1 MKRRAIASTDT
12 TRHGFVRTGNP
23 TISPRRLISPRGL
36 FRRTPKIECRPKSNM
51 RLGRRLDATRISDD
65 TVALL
70 KTLPM
75 TIMALAVFVAAPTS
89 ARAQNQSSSPSEALT
104 LDQAI
109 KVALQNNRSAKNAR
123 LETDKA
129 DENLAAAR
137 THRLP
142 SFKIN
147 TLIAQP
153 LSTFDTVFD
162 KGIFGTY
169 PGIGPVPAEQTTIT
183 SSTQTTALMV
193 AQVSQPLTQ
202 LRRIG
207 LQIKQ
212 LQLAREIS
220 QAEVRSTTQTIV
232 NNVKR
237 AYYAVLQTQAA
248 TQAAE
253 ESVKLYRE
261 LDHLTGNYVMQ
272 QVALRT
278 DQLNVQTR
286 LAKAEYQVL
295 TLSNQL
301 SSQKEQLNLLLGRD
315 VNQDFKVADGLE
327 TAQVTMRETDLVQAR
342 QRAMAQRPEIR
353 EARLKQQQ
361 ADLDR
366 RAKKTEFIPDV
377 SLTFN
382 YVSTFNYSNFVP
394 RNVTGLGVQIEWEVF
409 DWGRKKREVA
419 EKALTVSQ
427 AENSLRE
434 TESQALM
441 EVNDRF
447 RHLQEALQMVRIATL
462 SQNAERANVQIVT
475 NKYRLEAVLLK
486 DVLQAQ
492 TALADANSEYQ
503 KALLGFW
510 TAKADFEKAIGE
522 DK

>member
-23 TISPRRLISPRGL
+23 TNSLRRLISARGL
-36 FRRTPKIECRPKSNM
+36 FRQIPKIDRRPKSNM
-51 RLGRRLDATRISDD
+51 RLGRRLDPTRISDD
-65 TVALL
+65 TVVLL

-104 LDQAI
+104 LEQAI
-109 KVALQNNRSAKNAR
+109 KVALQNNRSARNAR

-220 QAEVRSTTQTIV
+220 EAEVRATEQTIV

-301 SSQKEQLNLLLGRD
+301 SSQKEQMNLLLGRD

-394 RNVTGLGVQIEWEVF
+394 RNVTGLGVQIQWEVF

-434 TESQALM
+434 TESQVLM

-462 SQNAERANVQIVT
+462 SQNTERANVQIVT

-492 TALADANSEYQ
+492 TSLADANSEYQ